1 MVDCLNEYHSDEF
14 SAYNGDCVSVLAQL
28 PDLTKCVNAINGFK
42 YYPNFKK
49 QLNKKHG
56 N

>member
-28 PDLTKCVNAINGFK
+28 PNECVDFSV
-42 YYPNFKK
+42 YSPPFV
-49 QLNKKHG
+49 
-56 N
+56 